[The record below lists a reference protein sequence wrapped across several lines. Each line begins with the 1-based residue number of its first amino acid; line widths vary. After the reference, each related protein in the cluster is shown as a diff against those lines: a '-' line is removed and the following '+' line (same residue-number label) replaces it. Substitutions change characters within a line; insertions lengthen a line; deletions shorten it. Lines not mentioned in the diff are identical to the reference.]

1 MEAKVKVPPNGK
13 KLPSLIIG
21 HNVRINPIF
30 RERNFVFDK
39 KLVFVIMPFSDPW
52 SDRIW
57 EKLTQII
64 TSKGLRAERAD
75 NRYGAIITEDIWM
88 GIMESKL
95 IICDTTGWNPN
106 VFYELGIAHTLGKHV
121 ILLTQPTNHLPFDTQ
136 GLRHFIYTDNPDG
149 MRKLESELP
158 QWIDYCLTLKI
169 STERIFEENLSPKDE
184 KAIRKSEKAEREAE
198 RQAERQAKK
207 EERAKIKA
215 AWLLN
220 SKGYDPDLPPLYQP
234 TLRSQ
239 LGAAKIRMM
248 QYAFAFSED
257 KIEQLVNDLKTVWPE
272 NWAGLSVEE
281 ITKKCEEIEE
291 VVNSRR
297 GDATEKK
304 YNSSS
309 I

>member
-106 VFYELGIAHTLGKHV
+106 VFYELGIAHTVGK
-121 ILLTQPTNHLPFDTQ
+121 ITIIITQNDEDVPFDLKH
-136 GLRHFIYTDNPDG
+136 LRYFKYQDDVSG
-149 MRKLESELP
+149 WKYLK
-158 QWIDYCLTLKI
+158 DCLGNILK
-169 STERIFEENLSPKDE
+169 SN
-184 KAIRKSEKAEREAE
+184 
-198 RQAERQAKK
+198 
-207 EERAKIKA
+207 
-215 AWLLN
+215 
-220 SKGYDPDLPPLYQP
+220 
-234 TLRSQ
+234 
-239 LGAAKIRMM
+239 
-248 QYAFAFSED
+248 
-257 KIEQLVNDLKTVWPE
+257 
-272 NWAGLSVEE
+272 
-281 ITKKCEEIEE
+281 
-291 VVNSRR
+291 
-297 GDATEKK
+297 
-304 YNSSS
+304 
-309 I
+309 